1 MKLQGFTGSGP
12 RMGLTIMLLIAQL
25 ATFSYQAQ
33 VKNFCIRVRRG
44 RILIAQAL

>member
-25 ATFSYQAQ
+25 ATFSYLAK
-33 VKNFCIRVRRG
+33 VKNSFIRVKKG
-44 RILIAQAL
+44 RILIALAL